1 MAQKSASMEASKPWH
16 ELADKVG
23 PETAHIQQVSGRLLD
38 AIRPMVATNLVL
50 CQNGDRCPP

>member
-1 MAQKSASMEASKPWH
+1 MEASKPWH